1 MNKDFLEHMWRLWPI
16 SIIHFPI
23 SYVYIYIYIYILIWD
38 PLAFSLFKVLKCEH
52 GFNGFFL
59 SFLAFL
65 SNGCFDFSQLGE
77 HCPLSNPI
85 LLTKFQLWNQPFDL
99 TFEAIIAVDHISHLI
114 LSKSYVCCVFFV
126 KVLNVVLARCRKLA
140 VDSWHSQ
147 AVPKFCK
154 IYVILQTFSMTIKK
168 KKNLPNQPRGRD

>member
-1 MNKDFLEHMWRLWPI
+1 MRYLLLSRKEYYSLLINHMTDETINTMRHMLRLLNIIIINTIKIFFSFFLMNKDFLEHMWRLWPI

-23 SYVYIYIYIYILIWD
+23 FYVYIYIYILIWD
-38 PLAFSLFKVLKCEH
+38 PLAFSNFGLFKVLKCEH

-59 SFLAFL
+59 FFLAFL

-114 LSKSYVCCVFFV
+114 LSKSYVCCVF
-126 KVLNVVLARCRKLA
+126 LWIC
-140 VDSWHSQ
+140 
-147 AVPKFCK
+147 
-154 IYVILQTFSMTIKK
+154 
-168 KKNLPNQPRGRD
+168 